1 MAKRAAGSYR
11 EAASLMLTQ
20 QRISHKPGPQSERHA
35 LDSLPVRTRGD
46 RHSGRMEGTGLSAGP
61 APAEPPCIIGGGA
74 TGGSPRPSVRSVN
87 LVSLSRSHAYR
98 HLPSMARE
106 ADVIPTGAVLDR
118 SLTLNP
124 NGATGWIFRG
134 WFHAFRKSAPHGID
148 VPSRKL
154 RLGRKRGRSRPPR

>member
-87 LVSLSRSHAYR
+87 LVSLSRSLAYR

-106 ADVIPTGAVLDR
+106 ADIIRTGAVLDR
-118 SLTLNP
+118 ALTLHP
-124 NGATGWIFRG
+124 NGATG
-134 WFHAFRKSAPHGID
+134 
-148 VPSRKL
+148 
-154 RLGRKRGRSRPPR
+154 

>member
-1 MAKRAAGSYR
+1 MASAPAPLSARLSASTQARPPGSS
-11 EAASLMLTQ
+11 ACSS
-20 QRISHKPGPQSERHA
+20 ISHKPGPQSERHA

-46 RHSGRMEGTGLSAGP
+46 RHSVRMEGTGLSAGP

-87 LVSLSRSHAYR
+87 LVRLSRSLAYR

-106 ADVIPTGAVLDR
+106 ADVIRTGR
-118 SLTLNP
+118 SSTAPSRHP

-134 WFHAFRKSAPHGID
+134 WFHAFRKSA
-148 VPSRKL
+148 
-154 RLGRKRGRSRPPR
+154 RGDRSLQTWHCA